1 MYKAI
6 FFDLDGTLTE
16 SGEGITKSVQYAL
29 EKLGVSAS
37 DLEPLKVFVG
47 PPLLDQFMKY
57 AGFDKETAQKGIEYY
72 RERYSEK
79 GMYEN
84 TVYPGVENALAE
96 LKRRGYRLAV
106 ASAKPTFYVT
116 QIMDHFNLSRYFE
129 VIAGTDLN
137 GPKVSKSQVIEE
149 ALERMNLSDHR
160 DQVIMVGD
168 REHDILGARRCG
180 IQCVAVSYGYGSREE
195 LEAAQPLQ
203 IVAYSLFIP
212 SSLLIQQ
219 NNAGIRCIDRNQRTP
234 ARHRNRRHLLKL
246 AVTHFHLT
254 NSPIRTGQFPDKQ
267 KVCQCIQAFLIQCI
281 RQKTSSVKPCK
292 LFIDSSPL
300 QLLKQ
305 VLLQFPSQFLRLR
318 ILQSSVTDQI
328 TIESRLLFSGQR
340 IMIIK
345 IQNYLPGQKP
355 VIVIRKRIHKIFI
368 EIRDPCIQFHTL
380 LIPDKRLLVRPLSTD
395 ISCAH
400 SSNRLPARNSLIA
413 GFQKFHRQK

>member
-29 EKLGVSAS
+29 EKLGVSAP

-116 QIMDHFNLSRYFE
+116 QIMDHFNLSR
-129 VIAGTDLN
+129 
-137 GPKVSKSQVIEE
+137 
-149 ALERMNLSDHR
+149 

-203 IVAYSLFIP
+203 IVASADE
-212 SSLLIQQ
+212 LL
-219 NNAGIRCIDRNQRTP
+219 NFFD
-234 ARHRNRRHLLKL
+234 
-246 AVTHFHLT
+246 
-254 NSPIRTGQFPDKQ
+254 
-267 KVCQCIQAFLIQCI
+267 
-281 RQKTSSVKPCK
+281 
-292 LFIDSSPL
+292 
-300 QLLKQ
+300 
-305 VLLQFPSQFLRLR
+305 
-318 ILQSSVTDQI
+318 
-328 TIESRLLFSGQR
+328 
-340 IMIIK
+340 
-345 IQNYLPGQKP
+345 
-355 VIVIRKRIHKIFI
+355 
-368 EIRDPCIQFHTL
+368 
-380 LIPDKRLLVRPLSTD
+380 
-395 ISCAH
+395 
-400 SSNRLPARNSLIA
+400 
-413 GFQKFHRQK
+413 

>member
-29 EKLGVSAS
+29 EKLGVSAP

-168 REHDILGARRCG
+168 KEHDVFGARCAG
-180 IQCVAVSYGYGSREE
+180 LECIAVSYGYGNEEE
-195 LEAAQPLQ
+195 LKNAHPFK
-203 IVAYSLFIP
+203 IV
-212 SSLLIQQ
+212 
-219 NNAGIRCIDRNQRTP
+219 
-234 ARHRNRRHLLKL
+234 
-246 AVTHFHLT
+246 
-254 NSPIRTGQFPDKQ
+254 NS
-267 KVCQCIQAFLIQCI
+267 AEE
-281 RQKTSSVKPCK
+281 
-292 LFIDSSPL
+292 
-300 QLLKQ
+300 
-305 VLLQFPSQFLRLR
+305 
-318 ILQSSVTDQI
+318 ILD
-328 TIESRLLFSGQR
+328 F
-340 IMIIK
+340 
-345 IQNYLPGQKP
+345 
-355 VIVIRKRIHKIFI
+355 F
-368 EIRDPCIQFHTL
+368 
-380 LIPDKRLLVRPLSTD
+380 
-395 ISCAH
+395 A
-400 SSNRLPARNSLIA
+400 
-413 GFQKFHRQK
+413 

>member
-29 EKLGVSAS
+29 EKLGVSAP
-37 DLEPLKVFVG
+37 DLEPLKV
-47 PPLLDQFMKY
+47 
-57 AGFDKETAQKGIEYY
+57 FDKETAQKGIEYY

-203 IVAYSLFIP
+203 IVASADE
-212 SSLLIQQ
+212 LL
-219 NNAGIRCIDRNQRTP
+219 NFFD
-234 ARHRNRRHLLKL
+234 
-246 AVTHFHLT
+246 
-254 NSPIRTGQFPDKQ
+254 
-267 KVCQCIQAFLIQCI
+267 
-281 RQKTSSVKPCK
+281 
-292 LFIDSSPL
+292 
-300 QLLKQ
+300 
-305 VLLQFPSQFLRLR
+305 
-318 ILQSSVTDQI
+318 
-328 TIESRLLFSGQR
+328 
-340 IMIIK
+340 
-345 IQNYLPGQKP
+345 
-355 VIVIRKRIHKIFI
+355 
-368 EIRDPCIQFHTL
+368 
-380 LIPDKRLLVRPLSTD
+380 
-395 ISCAH
+395 
-400 SSNRLPARNSLIA
+400 
-413 GFQKFHRQK
+413 

>member
-29 EKLGVSAS
+29 EKLGVSAP

-137 GPKVSKSQVIEE
+137 GSESFQIP
-149 ALERMNLSDHR
+149 
-160 DQVIMVGD
+160 GD
-168 REHDILGARRCG
+168 R
-180 IQCVAVSYGYGSREE
+180 GSSGENESFR
-195 LEAAQPLQ
+195 
-203 IVAYSLFIP
+203 
-212 SSLLIQQ
+212 
-219 NNAGIRCIDRNQRTP
+219 
-234 ARHRNRRHLLKL
+234 
-246 AVTHFHLT
+246 
-254 NSPIRTGQFPDKQ
+254 SP
-267 KVCQCIQAFLIQCI
+267 
-281 RQKTSSVKPCK
+281 
-292 LFIDSSPL
+292 
-300 QLLKQ
+300 
-305 VLLQFPSQFLRLR
+305 
-318 ILQSSVTDQI
+318 
-328 TIESRLLFSGQR
+328 
-340 IMIIK
+340 
-345 IQNYLPGQKP
+345 
-355 VIVIRKRIHKIFI
+355 
-368 EIRDPCIQFHTL
+368 
-380 LIPDKRLLVRPLSTD
+380 
-395 ISCAH
+395 
-400 SSNRLPARNSLIA
+400 
-413 GFQKFHRQK
+413 

>member
-16 SGEGITKSVQYAL
+16 SGEEITKSVQYAL
-29 EKLGVSAS
+29 EKLGVSAP

-203 IVAYSLFIP
+203 IVASADE
-212 SSLLIQQ
+212 LL
-219 NNAGIRCIDRNQRTP
+219 NFFD
-234 ARHRNRRHLLKL
+234 
-246 AVTHFHLT
+246 
-254 NSPIRTGQFPDKQ
+254 
-267 KVCQCIQAFLIQCI
+267 
-281 RQKTSSVKPCK
+281 
-292 LFIDSSPL
+292 
-300 QLLKQ
+300 
-305 VLLQFPSQFLRLR
+305 
-318 ILQSSVTDQI
+318 
-328 TIESRLLFSGQR
+328 
-340 IMIIK
+340 
-345 IQNYLPGQKP
+345 
-355 VIVIRKRIHKIFI
+355 
-368 EIRDPCIQFHTL
+368 
-380 LIPDKRLLVRPLSTD
+380 
-395 ISCAH
+395 
-400 SSNRLPARNSLIA
+400 
-413 GFQKFHRQK
+413 